1 MKSKNNTINKI
12 ISQIRG
18 VSTDLKS
25 QKIELSLSSDIQDSI
40 ARLDNEIDNAS
51 NIEQEIFDE
60 IDSRDEAV
68 ENLGRSV
75 SSGKE
80 SVDLFSKSISSA
92 RKTLNKAESMAKEL
106 GISPD
111 DVMGYPLLDSDM
123 NRSKHLYLAG
133 QVQRAAQEHVCVG
146 IGILIHANVVKA
158 EP

>member
-40 ARLDNEIDNAS
+40 VRLDNEIDNAS

-111 DVMGYPLLDSDM
+111 DVIGYSLLDSDM
-123 NRSKHLYLAG
+123 NRSEMAIDKLRDAIGMAG
-133 QVQRAAQEHVCVG
+133 RAV
-146 IGILIHANVVKA
+146 N
-158 EP
+158 

>member
-51 NIEQEIFDE
+51 NIEQEIFDD

-123 NRSKHLYLAG
+123 NRSEMAIDKLRDAIGMAG
-133 QVQRAAQEHVCVG
+133 RAV
-146 IGILIHANVVKA
+146 N
-158 EP
+158 